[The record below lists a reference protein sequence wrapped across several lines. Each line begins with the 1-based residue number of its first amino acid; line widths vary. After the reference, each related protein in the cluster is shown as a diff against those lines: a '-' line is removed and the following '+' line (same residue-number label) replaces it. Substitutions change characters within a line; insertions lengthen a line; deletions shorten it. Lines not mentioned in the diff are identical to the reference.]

1 MVKKTAIN
9 SKKVAAKPKSEAG
22 LSKKK
27 AAKKNSIF
35 VDSPKK
41 LGLGGN
47 VLPKRDVTRQVR
59 WPLYVKRQRQ
69 KRVLE
74 RRMKVPP
81 AVHQFRNV
89 LDKDTKKA
97 LLTFLTKYAV
107 TSIGKKE
114 KKEGKVDKDTLRKQ
128 KQTELAFGIQEVT
141 KLVETR
147 KASLVAIAHDVD
159 PLELVLWLPQLCI
172 AHDIPYC
179 IVKSKSELGKLVGL
193 KTCTAVALKNIRNAD
208 QSVFDKLLESVKTKF
223 NDRFEEIRRSWGG
236 NQQGIRAQIRAEK
249 RAKASTQ
256 GKVAVEA

>member
-1 MVKKTAIN
+1 MVKKTAIAN
-9 SKKVAAKPKSEAG
+9 KKVAAKTKSETSV
-22 LSKKK
+22 SKKK

-35 VDSPKK
+35 VDSPKR

-59 WPLYVKRQRQ
+59 WPVYVKRQRE

-89 LDKDTKKA
+89 IDKDTKKA
-97 LLTFLTKYAV
+97 LLTFLAKYAV
-107 TSIGKKE
+107 TAADKKAKE
-114 KKEGKVDKDTLRKQ
+114 EGKLDKAALRKQ
-128 KQTELAFGIQEVT
+128 KQNELVFGIQEVT
-141 KLVETR
+141 KAVETR
-147 KASLVAIAHDVD
+147 KASMVAIAHDVD

-179 IVKSKSELGKLVGL
+179 IVKSKSELGQLVGV

-208 QSVFDKLLESVKTKF
+208 QSVFEKLQASVKTKF

-249 RAKASTQ
+249 RKKSSAQ
-256 GKVAVEA
+256 GSVAVEA